1 MGQAAGGADLVWI
14 ADEDPRGEDPD
25 AIAAAIFDA
34 AGQVMGPS
42 TRERVTVLH
51 DRRAAIAAAMAAARP
66 GDVVLLAGKG
76 HEKTIERAG
85 ADEPWDEVTV
95 AREALTSL
103 GYPQHT

>member
-1 MGQAAGGADLVWI
+1 MNYEQILFDVSEGI
-14 ADEDPRGEDPD
+14 ATITLNRPEKLNAWTARMDQ
-25 AIAAAIFDA
+25 
-34 AGQVMGPS
+34 QV
-42 TRERVTVLH
+42 
-51 DRRAAIAAAMAAARP
+51 RAAIAAAMAAARP